1 MGEIKQAYS
10 LLKDLE
16 TLPAPEGKDLEA
28 LFREICK
35 RGMKKRGLT
44 GIPAYEER
52 LEEEIDLILR
62 KKFPV
67 YFIILWD
74 ILRYARKEGIPI
86 GHGRGS
92 ACGSLVCYAME
103 ITQVDPLE
111 HNLLFWRFLS
121 EWRDGYPDVDTDVA
135 DKHRGKLKKY
145 IEDKYG
151 VDHVASVATY
161 IYFSPKSAIK
171 AACRVMCVPFKEAND
186 LVKDIETLEDFRK
199 VKYKEFHQKYPD
211 VYKISKGLTGR
222 LSGTGYHAAATI
234 ISEQILTDLT
244 SVESRKLEG
253 EEFRQAVIALD
264 KNDAEELGFIK
275 YDFLGLKTLSVVDD
289 CVKDV
294 NRNHGRLIDTLQI
307 KNDDDNVFKMI
318 SDGYTVGV
326 FQAEASA
333 STKVI
338 KEMGIEDFGD
348 LVASNALV
356 RPGAWKAFGQEYIA
370 RKKGYKS
377 VTYPTPASQEYL
389 KDTWGFYLF
398 QEQSMLVCTEIAGLS
413 KEDADKI
420 RKLTAHKEDVSKL
433 APFKEKFLRGAMQQ
447 VSKTVA
453 EKLWNDIELTAE
465 YSFNKC
471 LAEDTTVEVKFG
483 ELPNLKVETM
493 TIKRLYAQMRL
504 LGDRVNFYVSGPA
517 YIKNLDVG
525 EKVWHEVKAVHD
537 NGEKPVW
544 RVWTDSETHIDA
556 TWNHRHRLSKNW
568 KEAFRIRQGSQIWT
582 DEGKKYVA
590 GNRFAGIVNT
600 YDVELYDE
608 PHAFYANGFLTHNSH
623 SVAYSKLSYIT
634 AWLKYYYPAE
644 FMTALLNNEKDQ
656 NSISDYLS
664 ECKRL
669 GIEVKTPDVNKS
681 GLHYTTT
688 DNVIYMGLSNI
699 KYISDKLAE
708 RLINLRPFDSYKDM
722 SGRIMAK
729 GSGLSSRVIDSLNK
743 VGATEFKD
751 HPVDRQAC
759 KSHFYEYLGIAS
771 FDDGLIT
778 SEMRSRITQLSDYE
792 DKGNGIIVAIVQ
804 DIVSKNGWIRADLT
818 DGTGKTGVFLQEN
831 HGLEK
836 GQKYIMALAG
846 GSLVGSVHLSETKP
860 NPMVGYLRGDMDSD
874 TWIVAA
880 KSRVTKTNKPMGTF
894 LFSHRGNLRSCTI
907 FADKM
912 PMAKKFGP
920 GSKVKIAVE
929 NNAKFG
935 DILKGIKADG

>member
-1 MGEIKQAYS
+1 MVKQAYT
-10 LLKDLE
+10 LYENLE
-16 TLPAPEGKDLEA
+16 TLPAPEGKDVEA
-28 LFREICK
+28 LFREICR
-35 RGMKKRGLT
+35 RGMKKRGLL
-44 GIPAYEER
+44 GIPEYEDR
-52 LEEEIDLILR
+52 LEEETALIF
-62 KKFPV
+62 KKNFPV
-67 YFIILWD
+67 YFVVLWD
-74 ILRYARKEGIPI
+74 IIRYARKEGIPI

-92 ACGSLVCYAME
+92 ACGSLVCYVME

-151 VDHVASVATY
+151 ADHVASVATY

-171 AACRVMCVPFKEAND
+171 AACRVMAVPYKEAND
-186 LVKDIETLEDFRK
+186 LVKDIETLQDFRK
-199 VKYKEFHQKYPD
+199 VKYKEFHTKYPD
-211 VYKISKGLTGR
+211 VYKLAKGLDGR

-234 ISEQILTDLT
+234 ISQQVLTDLT
-244 SVESRKLEG
+244 SVETRKLEG
-253 EEFRQAVIALD
+253 EDFRQPVIALD
-264 KNDAEELGFIK
+264 KDDAEEIGFIK

-289 CVKDV
+289 CVKAIQS
-294 NRNHGRLIDTLQI
+294 NHGRMIDTLQI
-307 KNDDDNVFKMI
+307 TNDDDKVFAMI
-318 SDGYTVGV
+318 SEGNTVGV

-338 KEMGIEDFGD
+338 KEMGIENFTD

-356 RPGAWKAFGQEYIA
+356 RPGAWKAFGAEYIA
-370 RKKGYKS
+370 RKKGYKK
-377 VTYPTPASQEYL
+377 VTYPTPHSEGYL

-433 APFKEKFLRGAMQQ
+433 APFKEKFLNGAMKQ
-447 VSKTVA
+447 VSQKVA

-471 LAEDTTVEVKFG
+471 LASDTTVEVKFG
-483 ELPNLKVETM
+483 TTPNTKIETM
-493 TIKRLYAQMRL
+493 TVERLYAQMKL
-504 LGDRVNFYVSGPA
+504 VGDKVDFYLRGPA
-517 YIKNLDVG
+517 TIGRLDVG
-525 EKVWHEVKAVHD
+525 APAWHKVSAVYD
-537 NGEKPVW
+537 AGVNDVW
-544 RVWTDSETHIDA
+544 RVWTDSETYIDA
-556 TWNHRHRLSKNW
+556 TSTHKHRLSKNW
-568 KEAFRIRQGSQIWT
+568 KEAFRIGQGDQIWT
-582 DEGKKYVA
+582 DKGKVKVA
-590 GNRFAGIVNT
+590 GNRYAGQQQT
-600 YDVELYDE
+600 YDIMLETE
-608 PHAFYANGFLTHNSH
+608 PHAFYANGFLTSNSH

-681 GLHYTTT
+681 GMGYTTS

-708 RLINLRPFDSYKDM
+708 RLINLRPFLNYSDM
-722 SGRIMAK
+722 SSRIMEK

-743 VGATEFKD
+743 VGAAEFKD

-759 KSHFYEYLGIAS
+759 KNNYYEYLGIAS

-778 SEMRSRITQLSDYE
+778 AEMRTRITALSDYE
-792 DKGNGIIVAIVQ
+792 DKSTAIIVAIVQ
-804 DIVSKNGWIRADLT
+804 DIVSKNGWTRADLT
-818 DGTGKTGVFLQEN
+818 DGTGKTGVFLNEG

-836 GQKYIMALAG
+836 GQKYIIALAN
-846 GSLVGSVHLSETKP
+846 GSLVGSVNLADAKP
-860 NPMVGYLRGDMDSD
+860 NAIVNYLRGNMDEG

-880 KSRVTKTNKPMGTF
+880 KSRLTKNGNEMGTF
-894 LFSHRGNLRSCTI
+894 LFSHRGSLRACTI
-907 FADKM
+907 FGDKM
-912 PMAKKFGP
+912 PMARKFGP
-920 GSKVKIAVE
+920 GSKVKIAIE
-929 NNAKFG
+929 PNKKFG
-935 DILKGIKADG
+935 DLLKGIKRDE